1 MNDKKLNEKELK
13 EVNGGQVNDRPML
26 GDTNRGKIPG
36 DVQNANIVGSTV
48 NTWDIAVKLKEKY
61 PDDK

>member
-1 MNDKKLNEKELK
+1 MNDKILNEKELK

-26 GDTNRGKIPG
+26 SDTNRGKILG
-36 DVQNANIVGSTV
+36 DVQSANIVGSTV